1 MRTEDR
7 EMAEQARDR
16 GLPYQPAQPL
26 ERSADQSRPGDRSR
40 PGTEVVHTSR
50 PEAETQA
57 RPYGNEVDVRTMIVG
72 PGTAF
77 SGEITSCNR
86 LIVEGTIDAKLDN
99 CQHVLIDESGV
110 FRGESSTDNADV
122 RGSFDGILVVRKRL
136 MIRATGHVSG
146 TVTYAEI
153 EIEPGGKITGTLQ
166 MYGESTMPDPRR
178 ASAAKAMAASGRDRK
193 SAHPQEYS
201 ASGAQ
206 ARNARKR
213 NRSDS
218 PSA

>member
-1 MRTEDR
+1 
-7 EMAEQARDR
+7 MADQADNR
-16 GLPYQPAQPL
+16 GLPFKPAQL
-26 ERSADQSRPGDRSR
+26 VDKLTDAFRPGEGAPSTAAGII
-40 PGTEVVHTSR
+40 PASSHQ
-50 PEAETQA
+50 PEPQSQSP
-57 RPYGNEVDVRTMIVG
+57 RNEVDVRTMIVG
-72 PGTAF
+72 AETVF

-86 LIVEGTIDAKLDN
+86 LIVEGTIDAKIDN

-136 MIRATGHVSG
+136 MIRATGRVSG

-178 ASAAKAMAASGRDRK
+178 ASAAKAMAASRRDRK
-193 SAHPQEYS
+193 SADPQEYS
-201 ASGAQ
+201 AGGVQ
-206 ARNARKR
+206 PRNARRR

>member
-1 MRTEDR
+1 
-7 EMAEQARDR
+7 MADQADNR
-16 GLPYQPAQPL
+16 GLPFRPAQLVDKLTGPF
-26 ERSADQSRPGDRSR
+26 RPGE
-40 PGTEVVHTSR
+40 G
-50 PEAETQA
+50 A
-57 RPYGNEVDVRTMIVG
+57 RPSTAAGVTPASPHQPEPQSQSPRNEVDVRTMIVG
-72 PGTAF
+72 AETAF

-86 LIVEGTIDAKLDN
+86 LIVEGTIDAKIDN

-122 RGSFDGILVVRKRL
+122 RGSFDGVLVVRKRL
-136 MIRATGHVSG
+136 LIRATGRVSG

-178 ASAAKAMAASGRDRK
+178 ASAAKAMAASRRDRK

-201 ASGAQ
+201 ASGMQ

>member
-1 MRTEDR
+1 
-7 EMAEQARDR
+7 MADQADNL
-16 GLPYQPAQPL
+16 GLPFRPAQLVDKLTGPFRPGEGSRPSTAAEVTPVSSYQPEP
-26 ERSADQSRPGDRSR
+26 QSQRR
-40 PGTEVVHTSR
+40 
-50 PEAETQA
+50 
-57 RPYGNEVDVRTMIVG
+57 GNEVDIRTMIVG
-72 PGTAF
+72 AETAL

-86 LIVEGTIDAKLDN
+86 LIVEGTIDAKIDN

-136 MIRATGHVSG
+136 LIRATGRVSG

-178 ASAAKAMAASGRDRK
+178 ASAAKAMAASRRDRK
-193 SAHPQEYS
+193 SAAPQEYS
-201 ASGAQ
+201 ASGVQ
-206 ARNARKR
+206 ARHARKR

-218 PSA
+218 SSA

>member
-1 MRTEDR
+1 
-7 EMAEQARDR
+7 MADQADNR
-16 GLPYQPAQPL
+16 GLPFKPAQLVDKLTGPF
-26 ERSADQSRPGDRSR
+26 RPGEGAGPSTAAGVT
-40 PGTEVVHTSR
+40 PASSHQ
-50 PEAETQA
+50 PEPQSQSP
-57 RPYGNEVDVRTMIVG
+57 RNEVDVRTMIVG
-72 PGTAF
+72 AETAF

-86 LIVEGTIDAKLDN
+86 LIVEGTIDAKIDN

-122 RGSFDGILVVRKRL
+122 RGSFDGVLVVRKRL
-136 MIRATGHVSG
+136 MIRATGRVSG

-178 ASAAKAMAASGRDRK
+178 ASAAKAMAASRRDRK

-201 ASGAQ
+201 AGGVQ